1 MHIDW
6 SQVPAEQLSPLITR
20 RFVNQAGMTVA
31 RFRLLKGAVVD
42 MHQHLN
48 AQLTNVLSG
57 ALRLN
62 VGGKSVT
69 VRSGE
74 SLTIEPNLPHEAFAD
89 EDCEILDV
97 FIPERTDWIAKDDAY
112 LRSQKVGK

>member
-6 SQVPAEQLSPLITR
+6 SQVPAEQLTPLITR

-42 MHQHLN
+42 MHQHIN

-69 VRSGE
+69 VRGGE
-74 SLTIEPNLPHEAFAD
+74 SLTIEPNVPHEAFAD
-89 EDCEILDV
+89 EDCEVLDV
-97 FIPERTDWIAKDDAY
+97 FIPERADWIKKDDGY
-112 LRSQKVGK
+112 LRGKK